1 VFLKSTG
8 PVRAEPAVGF
18 VRDSVKSEE
27 LLRLLEDLR
36 ADEEDHLACL
46 LALLHTS
53 GADRPIVATR
63 QPARMRSVG
72 RMIPRDRPV
81 PLD

>member
-1 VFLKSTG
+1 MRG
-8 PVRAEPAVGF
+8 
-18 VRDSVKSEE
+18 SVKSEE

-46 LALLHTS
+46 FALLHKS
-53 GADRPIVATR
+53 GADRPIVATH

-72 RMIPRDRPV
+72 GMIPRDRPV

>member
-1 VFLKSTG
+1 MDHQG
-8 PVRAEPAVGF
+8 

-27 LLRLLEDLR
+27 LLRLLEALR

-46 LALLHTS
+46 LALFHKS
-53 GADRPIVATR
+53 EADRPILATP
-63 QPARMRSVG
+63 QPAQMRCVG
-72 RMIPRDRPV
+72 RMIPRDRPA